1 LGFSFKKKEK
11 KRGLKKKMSE
21 NPFGSIVED
30 ALNHEENKKEVD
42 VSGQANINVIGVG
55 GAGSNMVN
63 WLQGKGVKGAKTY
76 AVNTDKQHLD
86 MVNAEGQVLIGKTLT
101 RGLGCGGYPDKGRE
115 AAKESM
121 LELKEILSKTDM
133 VFICAGLGGGTGT
146 GAAPEV
152 AKLAKDQGAIVIGT
166 VTMPFDIERA
176 RIDKAEFGLEMLR
189 DVSDTVIVVDNN
201 RLVNIAGN
209 LPVKQAFAVANELIS
224 TMIKGIVEIIA
235 VPSLVN
241 LDYAD
246 VKAIMSDGDVSVI
259 GIGESDSEHRVDE
272 AVRRALTNPLL
283 DVNYEGANGA
293 LIHVS
298 GGEDLTLDEVS
309 KAGTLVTE
317 ALDPD
322 ANVIWGARI
331 SDELKGKIRVMTI
344 VTGVNSPYI
353 LGKVKPEVMRKRN
366 EQLGEDL
373 GIDVV

>member
-1 LGFSFKKKEK
+1 MGFSFKKKEK

-86 MVNAEGQVLIGKTLT
+86 MVNAEGKVLIGKTLT